1 MFTHSSNNM
10 RNMSEEVKY
19 KDLGDSLLIKAL
31 GNSPKIRIIDIF
43 LTNPYFDFSKEEL
56 ARELG
61 MSKQTLYKNFKD
73 LEELEIVKISR
84 KVGRAVMYKINMEH
98 PLVKGLNEIIN
109 EMSLKIAE
117 KELEKQAKP
126 ISVG

>member
-1 MFTHSSNNM
+1 
-10 RNMSEEVKY
+10 MSEEVKY

-126 ISVG
+126 VPQDKNKQM